1 MRRRHHPFEALDAV
15 LIIAALLVLGA
26 LASPAHAQYGGGP
39 SVFVDPVRVPVG
51 TAFSVFGQTCPPS
64 STVSITIDGIPGV
77 AGTATTDASGIFSV
91 ASIPSPASFA
101 AGTIYTV
108 RATCLGLTATTI
120 LNAVCADGTD
130 PVGGVCAPP
139 GSPTTVAG
147 GGSGTPAG
155 GSGTGTGVGTGTGT
169 DTIAFTGAG
178 RATQLLQLGATMVG
192 LGMFMLLILR
202 RRQQPALA

>member
-1 MRRRHHPFEALDAV
+1 MKRRHHPTAALDAV
-15 LIIAALLVLGA
+15 LLIAALLVLAA

-51 TAFSVFGQTCPPS
+51 TAFSVFGQTCPAS
-64 STVSITIDGIPGV
+64 SAVSISIDGIPGEV
-77 AGTATTDASGIFSV
+77 GTATTDASGIFSV
-91 ASIPSPASFA
+91 ASIPAPASFV
-101 AGTIYTV
+101 AGTTYTI

-130 PVGGVCAPP
+130 PIGGSCPAP
-139 GSPTTVAG
+139 GSPTTTIPG

-155 GSGTGTGVGTGTGT
+155 EVGTGGGTGTAT

-178 RATQLLQLGATMVG
+178 RATQLLQVGATLVG
-192 LGMFMLLILR
+192 LGMFLLLVVR
-202 RRQQPALA
+202 RRQQPSPA

>member
-1 MRRRHHPFEALDAV
+1 MRRRNHPFEALDAV

-77 AGTATTDASGIFSV
+77 AGTATTDTSGIFTV
-91 ASIPSPASFA
+91 ASIPAPSSFV
-101 AGTIYTV
+101 AGTTYTI
-108 RATCLGLTATTI
+108 RATCLGLSATTI

-130 PVGGVCAPP
+130 PVGGVCVPP
-139 GSPTTVAG
+139 GSPTTTIAG

-155 GSGTGTGVGTGTGT
+155 GTGTGVGTGTGT
-169 DTIAFTGAG
+169 NTIAFTGAG